1 MNYTKFKKLSIIIAI
16 FGFLIIS
23 FNNTNNTN
31 NTDIPENS
39 KIIFDKSDKY
49 SDIKT
54 KKVIN
59 KKFTS
64 ENLLKELKQNN
75 LNTEIVQNFFNQ
87 KNKEKISKNINNY
100 KYINI
105 NYLNSIKEINFF
117 ADYGLSTTYSQ
128 QKKLKQM
135 QNLAKHIELEFKK
148 PKDYA
153 EKIVVQAAIKAKKH
167 NLSYDLVLAIIATES
182 SFQTTARS
190 HKNAQGLMQVIK
202 KWHPDEISLLKK
214 QKIDPD
220 SLEGSIELGSMVL
233 AKYLKEQKYNEKKAL
248 LRYNGSIHDKTEK
261 YAKKVYEYKNKFT
274 KIKNT

>member
-23 FNNTNNTN
+23 FNNFNNFNNTN

-39 KIIFDKSDKY
+39 KIIFDKY

-75 LNTEIVQNFFNQ
+75 LNAEIVQNFF
-87 KNKEKISKNINNY
+87 KNKEQINKNINNY

-105 NYLNSIKEINFF
+105 NYLSSIQEINFF

-214 QKIDPD
+214 KKIDPD

-248 LRYNGSIHDKTEK
+248 LRYNGSINDKSEK
-261 YAKKVYEYKNKFT
+261 YAKKVYEYKNKFN